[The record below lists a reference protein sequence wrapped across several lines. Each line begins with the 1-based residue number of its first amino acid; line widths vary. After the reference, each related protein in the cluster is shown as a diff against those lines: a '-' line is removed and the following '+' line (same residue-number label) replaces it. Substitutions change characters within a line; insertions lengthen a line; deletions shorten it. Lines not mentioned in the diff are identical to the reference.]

1 MTSSD
6 DLFQPLSSEEL
17 DELEDFLLLDTH
29 DDKSMT
35 LDMLDGFLAALAV
48 GPSLVTP
55 SEWLP
60 MVLDVEGEAP
70 PSFSSPEQGARMTG
84 LIVRYMN
91 SVVSVFD
98 ADPESYA
105 PLFDQCVFGDPEEEE
120 LAVKAWAL
128 GFILGMELRWDDWL
142 PVFDAVNAEGDAEAH
157 LLTPIFLLS
166 GTDENMPELNDEER
180 EEWRELIPE
189 SVSSLYRYW
198 LPSRSQ
204 Q

>member
-128 GFILGMELRWDDWL
+128 GFILGMELRWDDWI
-142 PVFDAVNAEGDAEAH
+142 PVFDAVNEDGDAEVH

-166 GTDENMPELNDEER
+166 GTDENMPELNEEDR
-180 EEWRELIPE
+180 EAWRELIPE
-189 SVSSLYRYW
+189 SVSSLFRYW
-198 LPSRSQ
+198 LPSRAQ